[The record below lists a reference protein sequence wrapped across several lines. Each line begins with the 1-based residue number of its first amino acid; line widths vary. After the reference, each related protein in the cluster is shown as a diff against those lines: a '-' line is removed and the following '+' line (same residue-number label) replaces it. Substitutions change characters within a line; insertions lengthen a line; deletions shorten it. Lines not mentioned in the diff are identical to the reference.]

1 MSDEDTT
8 AAMGQAMQFELL
20 AAALRADAGDLGA
33 FLEGLAAK
41 LGGAL
46 PHRVRVERGGGF
58 LSHTRP
64 VHRLA
69 VDVGDWAYL
78 IESQPSGALNA
89 ARTHMVRGISLKSE
103 SLALDEWIDALSA
116 ELAAL
121 AQRDAREH
129 AALQRLLT

>member
-1 MSDEDTT
+1 MSDDDTT
-8 AAMGQAMQFELL
+8 DGMGQAMEFELL
-20 AAALRADAGDLGA
+20 AAALRANAGDMGA

-46 PHRVRVERGGGF
+46 PHRVRIERGGGF
-58 LSHTRP
+58 LSHTHP

-69 VDVGDWAYL
+69 VDLGEWAYL
-78 IESQPSGALNA
+78 IEAQSSGALNA
-89 ARTHMVRGISLKSE
+89 ARTHTVRGIALKSE